1 LKNSADAAVEYFP
14 IMGQKERPLLIR
26 AIPPDILNR
35 YRQNP
40 PRAWNIGAVAR
51 GVRRSKGTFMKLFSK
66 AAVCALSVLAAFGAA
81 PASAAPY
88 KAEYTVSTVLPAPF
102 PWGIAADKW
111 AELVKER
118 TQGRI
123 NLKIYSN
130 AQLVSGDQT
139 KEFAAMRQGIIDM
152 AIGSTI
158 NWSPQVKELN
168 LFSLPFLLPDHAAM
182 DRLTQGP
189 VGDALFDIL
198 RKKGVEPLGWA
209 ENGFRQV
216 SNSKHPIRT
225 PQDMTGLKIRVVGS
239 PLYNDIF
246 SALGANPTQMS
257 WADAKPAL
265 TTKAVDGQE
274 NPITVFKIS
283 KIQAVGQS
291 FMTRWNYV
299 NDPLIFAVNKRVWE
313 SFTPADQ
320 KILRDAAIEAGKV
333 GIAASREGDD
343 TAAKEIQ
350 AEGVTIT
357 TLTPEER
364 AAFVAKTR
372 GVYADWAKKIG
383 SDLVKMAEKSIDQ
396 K

>member
-1 LKNSADAAVEYFP
+1 MYTLCKIAAVAVTA
-14 IMGQKERPLLIR
+14 
-26 AIPPDILNR
+26 AI
-35 YRQNP
+35 
-40 PRAWNIGAVAR
+40 AVPA
-51 GVRRSKGTFMKLFSK
+51 GSTLAE
-66 AAVCALSVLAAFGAA
+66 AAQ
-81 PASAAPY
+81 Y

-111 AELVKER
+111 VALVKER
-118 TQGRI
+118 TNGRI

-130 AQLVSGDQT
+130 SQLVSGDQT
-139 KEFAAMRQGIIDM
+139 KEFSAMRQGIIDM
-152 AIGSTI
+152 AVGSTI
-158 NWSPQVKELN
+158 NWSPQIKELN

-182 DRLTQGP
+182 DRLTGGP
-189 VGDALFDIL
+189 VGEKLFNVL

-216 SNSKHPIRT
+216 TNSKHPIRT
-225 PQDMTGLKIRVVGS
+225 PDDLSGLKIRVVGS

-246 SALGANPTQMS
+246 TALGANPTQMS

-274 NPITVFKIS
+274 NPITVFKIA
-283 KIQAVGQS
+283 KIQTVGQTY
-291 FMTRWNYV
+291 MTRWNYV
-299 NDPLIFAVNKRVWE
+299 NDPLIFAVNNRVWK

-320 KILRDAAIEAGKV
+320 KILREAAVEAGKA

-343 TAAKEIQ
+343 LAAKEIQ
-350 AEGVTIT
+350 EQGVTIT
-357 TLTPEER
+357 TLTAAER

-372 GVYADWAKKIG
+372 GVYAEWAKKIG
-383 SDLVKMAEKSIDQ
+383 PDLVKMAEKSVSQ

>member
-1 LKNSADAAVEYFP
+1 
-14 IMGQKERPLLIR
+14 
-26 AIPPDILNR
+26 
-35 YRQNP
+35 
-40 PRAWNIGAVAR
+40 
-51 GVRRSKGTFMKLFSK
+51 MKLFCK
-66 AAVCALSVLAAFGAA
+66 AAALALTAAIGFGAA
-81 PASAAPY
+81 PALAAPY

-102 PWGIAADKW
+102 PWGVAADKW

-189 VGDALFDIL
+189 VGEALFTVL

-216 SNSKHPIRT
+216 PNSKHPIRT
-225 PQDMTGLKIRVVGS
+225 PEDMAGLKIRVVGS

-246 SALGANPTQMS
+246 SALGANPTQMR
-257 WADAKPAL
+257 WAAAKPAL

-274 NPITVFKIS
+274 NPITVFKFA
-283 KIQAVGQS
+283 KIQTVGQAY
-291 FMTRWNYV
+291 MTRWNYV
-299 NDPLIFAVNKRVWE
+299 NDPLIFAGNKRVWE
-313 SFTPADQ
+313 SFSPADQ
-320 KILRDAAIEAGKV
+320 KILRDAAVEAGKA
-333 GIAASREGDD
+333 GIKASRDGDD
-343 TAAKEIQ
+343 AAAKEIQ

-383 SDLVKMAEKSIDQ
+383 ADLVKMAEKSVAQ